1 MATVAARA
9 PKRELAPD
17 WRDAL
22 REAMRRFAV
31 RTIGAVLFALAI
43 AAGIALATHSPTD
56 PSFNTAAAG
65 TVPAARLVSALEG
78 AQRVR
83 VAERTF

>member
-22 REAMRRFAV
+22 RESLRRLAMRIWGALLLTLSLSAAV
-31 RTIGAVLFALAI
+31 
-43 AAGIALATHSPTD
+43 ALATHSPTD
-56 PSFNTAAAG
+56 PSLSTAAACPPRNWVG
-65 TVPAARLVSALEG
+65 CAG
-78 AQRVR
+78 AY
-83 VAERTF
+83 AGDT